1 MACPRVVDRAA
12 FSTCCRRY
20 FWRRQALTQEDTPT
34 LADTIRHCDYMI
46 NATGTEKEGNVIRT
60 A

>member
-20 FWRRQALTQEDTPT
+20 FWRRQALTQEETPT

-46 NATGTEKEGNVIRT
+46 NAIGTEKEGNVIRT